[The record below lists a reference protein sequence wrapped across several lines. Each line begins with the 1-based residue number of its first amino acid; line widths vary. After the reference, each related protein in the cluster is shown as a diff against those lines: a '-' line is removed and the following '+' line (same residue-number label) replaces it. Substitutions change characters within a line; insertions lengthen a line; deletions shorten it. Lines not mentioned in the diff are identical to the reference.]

1 MSIPFESVV
10 VALLTGIF
18 GYAIAWFNNRSRIK
32 AEERQRKEGQY
43 YGFIG
48 ELIKCKSNDRTHEY
62 SKDTMAE
69 LTQQVYLVGS
79 VDVIKAMNDFLAI
92 MKGERSNDHQDQ
104 VYASLLKA
112 MREDLYGHKGGVS
125 FPDEIRL
132 TVFQ

>member
-48 ELIKCKSNDRTHEY
+48 ELIKCKSNDRNPMWR
-62 SKDTMAE
+62 DTVAMMRKWR
-69 LTQQVYLVGS
+69 LFRPGGLGS
-79 VDVIKAMNDFLAI
+79 LPDAFR
-92 MKGERSNDHQDQ
+92 KGR
-104 VYASLLKA
+104 YANYFDTTTRPPCKRHA
-112 MREDLYGHKGGVS
+112 
-125 FPDEIRL
+125 
-132 TVFQ
+132 

>member
-1 MSIPFESVV
+1 MSMPFESVV
-10 VALLTGIF
+10 VALLTGTF
-18 GYAIAWFNNRSRIK
+18 GYLIAWFNNRSKIK
-32 AEERQRKEGQY
+32 SEERQRKEGQY

-48 ELIKCKSNDRTHEY
+48 ELIKCKSNDGTREY

-69 LTQQVYLVGS
+69 LTQQVYLIGS
-79 VDVIKAMNDFLAI
+79 VDVIKAMDDFLAI
-92 MKGERSNDHQDQ
+92 MKGERLKDHQGR

-112 MREDLYGHKGGVS
+112 MRKDLYGRKGVID